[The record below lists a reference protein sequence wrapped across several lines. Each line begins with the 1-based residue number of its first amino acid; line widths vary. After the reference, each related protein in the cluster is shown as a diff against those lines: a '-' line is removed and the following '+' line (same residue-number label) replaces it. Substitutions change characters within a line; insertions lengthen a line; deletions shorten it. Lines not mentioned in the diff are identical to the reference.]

1 MTSQT
6 PTHFTPIERE
16 VVQTTLL
23 ERYGRV
29 VPVQDVEVALQINP
43 ADPLPTDCQA
53 IYWQDSTQGVEFV
66 IAKIV
71 RSPTD
76 IPTYRTQ
83 FFYGDS
89 EVFGTNPNE
98 YGNLG
103 DCVITVLQVQAA
115 HGAERNA
122 PAKGKLAPQP
132 EITGDEKYDGP
143 LVI

>member
-1 MTSQT
+1 MTTLT
-6 PTHFTPIERE
+6 PTGFTPIERE
-16 VVQTTLL
+16 LVQTTLL

-29 VPVQDVEVALQINP
+29 VPIQDVEVALQINTT
-43 ADPLPTDCQA
+43 DPLPTDCQA
-53 IYWQDSTQGVEFV
+53 LYWQDSANEVEFV

-71 RSPTD
+71 RAPTD

-83 FFYGDS
+83 FFYGDG
-89 EVFGTNPNE
+89 EVFGTKPSE

-115 HGAERNA
+115 HGAERKA
-122 PAKGKLAPQP
+122 PPKGKVAPQP
-132 EITGDEKYDGP
+132 TITRDEDYSGP